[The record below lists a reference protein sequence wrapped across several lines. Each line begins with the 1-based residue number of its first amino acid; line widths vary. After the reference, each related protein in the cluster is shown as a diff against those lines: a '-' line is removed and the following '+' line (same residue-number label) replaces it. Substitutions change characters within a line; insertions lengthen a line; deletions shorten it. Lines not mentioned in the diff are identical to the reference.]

1 MTSIHFSKTAL
12 AMMAF
17 AVAEFISLKAGNA
30 LLGVAAL
37 CFVIWIYRNRQ
48 TLRVPDRTYYGV
60 IGGFVGV
67 MLLSALTSG
76 DIGRGMSIWS
86 NSWFWRLVPFFIMT
100 LAVAEKRA
108 AERVLGF
115 SLVGLGLD
123 MLCVIW
129 QGIGGDPRAS
139 GFFGHPMTFAG
150 YACLYLPV
158 LFILFMEKEIPSRL
172 RQAGGVLFVL
182 GAVALFFNGTR
193 GAWLGAWG
201 VIALLLLYYLF
212 QKKKLA
218 IIMLCLF
225 LIGGVGMTTNEYF
238 VQRAESI
245 TDTNANSERF
255 LIWHSA
261 YAMFEDHPV
270 LGVGLGQY
278 TKNYQEKYISPEAQE
293 PLLEHAHNNFLQML
307 AENGILGFASFCA
320 LIACFIG
327 VSLKR
332 FWKYRNPYALMM
344 AASTLALVL
353 QGMTEYNFGN
363 GAVMKCFW
371 LLEGCLLVLSWRDEE
386 IAEK

>member
-1 MTSIHFSKTAL
+1 MNIKYIIR

-17 AVAEFISLKAGNA
+17 AVAEFISLQAGNT

-37 CFVIWIYRNRQ
+37 CFVIWIYKNRQ

-60 IGGFVGV
+60 IGLFSGV
-67 MLLSALTSG
+67 MLLSAVTSG
-76 DIGRGMSIWS
+76 DIGHGFGVWS

-100 LAVAEKRA
+100 LVVTERQA
-108 AERVLGF
+108 AWKVLLF
-115 SLVGLGLD
+115 SMAGMGLD
-123 MLCVIW
+123 MLCAIW
-129 QGIGGDPRAS
+129 QGIGGDLRAS
-139 GFFGHPMTFAG
+139 GFFGYPMTFAG
-150 YACLYLPV
+150 YACLYMPFF
-158 LFILFMEKEIPSRL
+158 FILFMEEEIL
-172 RQAGGVLFVL
+172 RKIRVACSVLFAL
-182 GAVALFFNGTR
+182 GFAALFFNGTR
-193 GAWLGAWG
+193 GAWLGSG
-201 VIALLLLYYLF
+201 IVIALLLLYYICLRR
-212 QKKKLA
+212 KLA
-218 IIMLCLF
+218 ALVLCFF
-225 LIGGVGMTTNEYF
+225 LAAGIGMTSNEYF
-238 VQRAESI
+238 VHRLESI
-245 TDTNANSERF
+245 TDTHANSERF
-255 LIWHSA
+255 LMWHSA
-261 YAMFEDHPV
+261 YTMFQDHPV

-278 TKNYQEKYISPEAQE
+278 KDNYQKKYISPEAKE
-293 PLLEHAHNNFLQML
+293 PLLEHAHSNFFQML

-371 LLEGCLLVLSWRDEE
+371 LLEGCLLVLSWQDKE